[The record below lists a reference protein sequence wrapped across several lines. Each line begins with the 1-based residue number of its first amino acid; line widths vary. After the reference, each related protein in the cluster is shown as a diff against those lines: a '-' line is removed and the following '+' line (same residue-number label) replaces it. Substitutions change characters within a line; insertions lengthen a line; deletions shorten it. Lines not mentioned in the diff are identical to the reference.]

1 MSAIDEACLWDRL
14 ANARKIPLNPTWLG
28 EIFSPSLSD
37 ELRFAVAER
46 LGMLAETGWP
56 IIQILIQQHGV
67 CPELIHAAGLC
78 HQPEAKDWLLTQL
91 NQSNDPDALLL
102 NALSCW
108 GAELTLSQFEHILHL
123 PSQAQRLAGLNL
135 LGFKSHQIQA
145 IELLQLC
152 ECALQDWR
160 DPVVIACIRLLQR
173 RDEIIV
179 SERLATL
186 VQEASDAAAEA
197 ALKALGC
204 IATTHSKIALKSL
217 STELTNP
224 ERRKQAIRQ
233 LQQQYE

>member
-1 MSAIDEACLWDRL
+1 MSAIDEATLWDRL
-14 ANARKIPLNPTWLG
+14 ANARRIPLNPTWLG

-56 IIQILIQQHGV
+56 IIQTLIQQHGV

-91 NQSNDPDALLL
+91 NQANDPDALLL

-108 GAELTLSQFEHILHL
+108 GAELTLSQFEHILQL
-123 PSQAQRLAGLNL
+123 PGQAQRLAGLNL
-135 LGFKSHQIQA
+135 LGFKSHQLKA

-152 ECALQDWR
+152 EPALQDWR

-173 RDEIIV
+173 RDDTLI
-179 SERLATL
+179 SNRLANL
-186 VQEASDAAAEA
+186 VQAGSDLAAEA
-197 ALKALGC
+197 ALRALGC
-204 IATTHSKIALKSL
+204 MATTQSKLALKLL
-217 STELTNP
+217 STELSDQ
-224 ERRKQAIRQ
+224 ERRTHALRQ
-233 LQQQYE
+233 LKQQY

>member
-56 IIQILIQQHGV
+56 IIQTLIQQHGV

-91 NQSNDPDALLL
+91 NQANDPDALLL

-108 GAELTLSQFEHILHL
+108 GAELTLSQFEHILQL
-123 PSQAQRLAGLNL
+123 PGQAQRLAGLNL
-135 LGFKSHQIQA
+135 LGFKSHQLKA

-152 ECALQDWR
+152 EPALQDWR

-173 RDEIIV
+173 RDDTLI
-179 SERLATL
+179 SNRLAKL
-186 VQEASDAAAEA
+186 VQAGSDLAAEA
-197 ALKALGC
+197 ALRALGC
-204 IATTHSKIALKSL
+204 MATTQSKLALKLL
-217 STELTNP
+217 STELSDQ
-224 ERRKQAIRQ
+224 ERRTHALRQ
-233 LQQQYE
+233 LKQQY

>member
-1 MSAIDEACLWDRL
+1 MSAIDEATLWDRL

-56 IIQILIQQHGV
+56 IIQTLIQQNGIR
-67 CPELIHAAGLC
+67 PELIHAAGLC

-91 NQSNDPDALLL
+91 NRSNDRDALLL

-108 GAELTLSQFEHILHL
+108 GAELTLPQFESILRL
-123 PSQAQRLAGLNL
+123 PSQAQRLAALNL
-135 LGFKSHQIQA
+135 LGFKSHQLKA

-152 ECALQDWR
+152 EPALQDWR

-173 RDEIIV
+173 RDDIIV
-179 SERLATL
+179 SDRLTTL
-186 VQEASDAAAEA
+186 VQEGSDAAAEA
-197 ALKALGC
+197 ALRALGC
-204 IATTHSKIALKSL
+204 MATTHSKLALKLL
-217 STELTNP
+217 SVELTNQ
-224 ERRKQAIRQ
+224 ERRTLAIRQ
-233 LQQQYE
+233 LQQQY

>member
-56 IIQILIQQHGV
+56 IIQTLIQQHGV

-91 NQSNDPDALLL
+91 SQANDPDALLL

-108 GAELTLSQFEHILHL
+108 GAELTLSQFEHILQL
-123 PSQAQRLAGLNL
+123 PGQAQRLAGLNL
-135 LGFKSHQIQA
+135 LGFKSHQLKA

-152 ECALQDWR
+152 EPALQDWR

-173 RDEIIV
+173 RDDTLI
-179 SERLATL
+179 SNRLANL
-186 VQEASDAAAEA
+186 VQAGSDLAAEA
-197 ALKALGC
+197 ALRALGC
-204 IATTHSKIALKSL
+204 MATTQSKLALKLL
-217 STELTNP
+217 STELSDQ
-224 ERRKQAIRQ
+224 ERRTHALRQ
-233 LQQQYE
+233 LKQQY

>member
-1 MSAIDEACLWDRL
+1 MSAIDEAILWERL

-56 IIQILIQQHGV
+56 IIQTLIQQHGV

-108 GAELTLSQFEHILHL
+108 GAELTMSQFEHILQL
-123 PSQAQRLAGLNL
+123 PGQAQRLAGLNL
-135 LGFKSHQIQA
+135 LGFKSHQLKA

-152 ECALQDWR
+152 EPALQDWR

-173 RDEIIV
+173 RDDTLI
-179 SERLATL
+179 SNRLANL
-186 VQEASDAAAEA
+186 VQAGSDLAAEA
-197 ALKALGC
+197 ALRALGC
-204 IATTHSKIALKSL
+204 MATTQSKLALKLL
-217 STELTNP
+217 STELSDQ
-224 ERRKQAIRQ
+224 ERRTHALRQ
-233 LQQQYE
+233 LKQQY

>member
-56 IIQILIQQHGV
+56 IIQTLIQQHGV

-108 GAELTLSQFEHILHL
+108 GAELTLSQFEHILRL
-123 PSQAQRLAGLNL
+123 PGQAQRLAGLNL
-135 LGFKSHQIQA
+135 LGFKSHQLKA

-152 ECALQDWR
+152 EPALQDWR

-173 RDEIIV
+173 RDDTLI
-179 SERLATL
+179 SNRLANL
-186 VQEASDAAAEA
+186 VQAGSDLAAEA
-197 ALKALGC
+197 ALRALGC
-204 IATTHSKIALKSL
+204 MATTQSKLALKLL
-217 STELTNP
+217 STELSDQ
-224 ERRKQAIRQ
+224 ERRTHALRQ
-233 LQQQYE
+233 LKQQY

>member
-56 IIQILIQQHGV
+56 IIQTLIQQHGV

-91 NQSNDPDALLL
+91 SQANDPDALLL

-108 GAELTLSQFEHILHL
+108 GAELTLSQFEHILQL
-123 PSQAQRLAGLNL
+123 PGQAQRLASLNL
-135 LGFKSHQIQA
+135 LGFKSHQLKA

-152 ECALQDWR
+152 EPALQDWR
-160 DPVVIACIRLLQR
+160 DPVVISCIRLLQR
-173 RDEIIV
+173 RDDTLI
-179 SERLATL
+179 SNRLANL
-186 VQEASDAAAEA
+186 VQVGSDLAAEA
-197 ALKALGC
+197 ALRALGC
-204 IATTHSKIALKSL
+204 MATTQSKLALKLL
-217 STELTNP
+217 STELSDQ
-224 ERRKQAIRQ
+224 ERRTHALRQ
-233 LQQQYE
+233 LKQQY

>member
-56 IIQILIQQHGV
+56 IISTLIQQHGDR
-67 CPELIHAAGLC
+67 PELIHAAGLC

-91 NQSNDPDALLL
+91 NQSHDPDALLL

-108 GAELTLSQFEHILHL
+108 GAELTLSQFEHILQL
-123 PSQAQRLAGLNL
+123 PGQAQRLAGLNL
-135 LGFKSHQIQA
+135 LGFKSHQLKA

-152 ECALQDWR
+152 EPALQDWR

-173 RDEIIV
+173 RDDTLI
-179 SERLATL
+179 SNRLANL
-186 VQEASDAAAEA
+186 VQAGSDLAAEA
-197 ALKALGC
+197 ALRALGC
-204 IATTHSKIALKSL
+204 MATTQSKLALKLL
-217 STELTNP
+217 STELSDQ
-224 ERRKQAIRQ
+224 ERRTHALRQ
-233 LQQQYE
+233 LKQQY

>member
-56 IIQILIQQHGV
+56 IIQTLIQQHGV

-91 NQSNDPDALLL
+91 NQANDPDALLL

-108 GAELTLSQFEHILHL
+108 GAELTLSQFEHILQL
-123 PSQAQRLAGLNL
+123 PGQAQRLAGLNL
-135 LGFKSHQIQA
+135 LGFKSHQLKA

-152 ECALQDWR
+152 EPALQDWR

-173 RDEIIV
+173 RDDTLI
-179 SERLATL
+179 SNRLANL
-186 VQEASDAAAEA
+186 VQAGSDLAAEA
-197 ALKALGC
+197 ALRALGC
-204 IATTHSKIALKSL
+204 MATTQSKLALKLL
-217 STELTNP
+217 STELSDQ
-224 ERRKQAIRQ
+224 ERRSHALRQ
-233 LQQQYE
+233 LMQQY

>member
-1 MSAIDEACLWDRL
+1 MSAIDEATLWDRL

-56 IIQILIQQHGV
+56 IIRTLIQQHGIQ
-67 CPELIHAAGLC
+67 PELIHAAGLC

-91 NQSNDPDALLL
+91 NQSNDPDAFLL

-108 GAELTLSQFEHILHL
+108 GAELTQSDFQHILQL

-135 LGFKSHQIQA
+135 LSFKSHQLQA
-145 IELLQLC
+145 NELLQLC
-152 ECALQDWR
+152 ESTLQDWR

-173 RDEIIV
+173 RDDIAI
-179 SERLATL
+179 STRLSIL
-186 VQEASDAAAEA
+186 VQEGSDAVAEA
-197 ALKALGC
+197 ALRALGC
-204 IATTHSKIALKSL
+204 MATTHSKMALKSL
-217 STELTNP
+217 SVELTNQ
-224 ERRKQAIRQ
+224 ERREQAVRQ
-233 LQQQYE
+233 LQQQY

>member
-1 MSAIDEACLWDRL
+1 MHGR
-14 ANARKIPLNPTWLG
+14 IPLNPTWLG

-56 IIQILIQQHGV
+56 IIQTLIQQHGV

-91 NQSNDPDALLL
+91 NQANDPDALLL

-108 GAELTLSQFEHILHL
+108 GAELTLSQFEHILQL
-123 PSQAQRLAGLNL
+123 PGQAQRLAGLNL
-135 LGFKSHQIQA
+135 LGFKSHQLKA

-152 ECALQDWR
+152 EPALQDWR

-173 RDEIIV
+173 RDDTLI
-179 SERLATL
+179 SNRLANL
-186 VQEASDAAAEA
+186 VQAGSDLAAEA
-197 ALKALGC
+197 ALRALGC
-204 IATTHSKIALKSL
+204 MATTQSKLALKLL
-217 STELTNP
+217 STELSDQ
-224 ERRKQAIRQ
+224 ERRTHALRQ
-233 LQQQYE
+233 LKQQY

>member
-56 IIQILIQQHGV
+56 IIQTLIQQHGV

-108 GAELTLSQFEHILHL
+108 GAELTLSQFEHILQL
-123 PSQAQRLAGLNL
+123 PGQAQRLAGLNL
-135 LGFKSHQIQA
+135 LGFKSHQLKA

-152 ECALQDWR
+152 EPALQDWR

-173 RDEIIV
+173 RDDTLI
-179 SERLATL
+179 SNRLANL
-186 VQEASDAAAEA
+186 VQAGSDLAAEA
-197 ALKALGC
+197 ALRALGC
-204 IATTHSKIALKSL
+204 MATTQSKLALKLL
-217 STELTNP
+217 STELSDQ
-224 ERRKQAIRQ
+224 ERRTHALRQ
-233 LQQQYE
+233 LKQQY

>member
-14 ANARKIPLNPTWLG
+14 ANARKIPLNPSWLG

-46 LGMLAETGWP
+46 LGMLAEIGWP
-56 IIQILIQQHGV
+56 IIQTLIQQHGV

-91 NQSNDPDALLL
+91 SQANDPDALLL

-108 GAELTLSQFEHILHL
+108 GAELTLSQFEHILQL
-123 PSQAQRLAGLNL
+123 PGQAQRLAGLNL
-135 LGFKSHQIQA
+135 LGFKSHQLKA

-152 ECALQDWR
+152 EPALQDWR

-173 RDEIIV
+173 RDDTLI
-179 SERLATL
+179 SNRLANL
-186 VQEASDAAAEA
+186 VQAGSDLAAEA
-197 ALKALGC
+197 ALRALGC
-204 IATTHSKIALKSL
+204 MATTQSKLALKLL
-217 STELTNP
+217 STELSDQ
-224 ERRKQAIRQ
+224 ERRTHALRQ
-233 LQQQYE
+233 LKQQY

>member
-1 MSAIDEACLWDRL
+1 MSAIDEATLWDRL

-56 IIQILIQQHGV
+56 IIQTLIQHYGIR
-67 CPELIHAAGLC
+67 PELIHAAGLC

-108 GAELTLSQFEHILHL
+108 GAELTLPQFESILRL
-123 PSQAQRLAGLNL
+123 PGQAQRLAALNL
-135 LGFKSHQIQA
+135 LGFKSHQLQSL
-145 IELLQLC
+145 ELLQLC
-152 ECALQDWR
+152 EPALQDWR

-173 RDEIIV
+173 RDDIIV
-179 SERLATL
+179 SDRLTTL
-186 VQEASDAAAEA
+186 VQEGSDAAAEA
-197 ALKALGC
+197 ALRALGC
-204 IATTHSKIALKSL
+204 MATTHSKLALKLL
-217 STELTNP
+217 SVELTNQ
-224 ERRKQAIRQ
+224 ERRTLAMRQ
-233 LQQQYE
+233 LQQQY

>member
-1 MSAIDEACLWDRL
+1 MSVIDEATLWDRL

-56 IIQILIQQHGV
+56 IIQTLIQQYGIR
-67 CPELIHAAGLC
+67 PELIHAAGLC

-91 NQSNDPDALLL
+91 NRSNDPDALLL

-108 GAELTLSQFEHILHL
+108 GAELTLPQFESILQL
-123 PSQAQRLAGLNL
+123 PGQAQRLAALNL
-135 LGFKSHQIQA
+135 LGFKSHQLKS

-173 RDEIIV
+173 RDDLIV
-179 SERLATL
+179 SDRLTTL
-186 VQEASDAAAEA
+186 VQKGSDAAAEA

-204 IATTHSKIALKSL
+204 MATTHSKLALKLL
-217 STELTNP
+217 SVELTNP
-224 ERRKQAIRQ
+224 ERRTQAMRQ
-233 LQQQYE
+233 LQQQY

>member
-1 MSAIDEACLWDRL
+1 MSAIDEATLWDRL
-14 ANARKIPLNPTWLG
+14 SNARRIPLNPTWLG

-56 IIQILIQQHGV
+56 IIQTLIQQHGV

-91 NQSNDPDALLL
+91 SQANDPDALLL

-108 GAELTLSQFEHILHL
+108 GAELTLSQFEHILQL
-123 PSQAQRLAGLNL
+123 PGQAQRLAGLNL
-135 LGFKSHQIQA
+135 LGFKSHQLKA

-152 ECALQDWR
+152 EPALQDWR

-173 RDEIIV
+173 RDDTLI
-179 SERLATL
+179 SNRLANL
-186 VQEASDAAAEA
+186 VQAGSDLAAEA
-197 ALKALGC
+197 ALRALGC
-204 IATTHSKIALKSL
+204 MATTQSKLALKLL
-217 STELTNP
+217 STELSDQ
-224 ERRKQAIRQ
+224 ERRTHALRQ
-233 LQQQYE
+233 LKQQY

>member
-1 MSAIDEACLWDRL
+1 MSAIDEASLWDRL
-14 ANARKIPLNPTWLG
+14 SNARKIPLNPTWLG

-56 IIQILIQQHGV
+56 IIQTLIQKHGN

-91 NQSNDPDALLL
+91 NQSKDPDALLL

-108 GAELTLSQFEHILHL
+108 GADLTLSQFEHILQL
-123 PSQAQRLAGLNL
+123 PGQAQRLAGLNL
-135 LGFKSHQIQA
+135 LGFKSHQLQA

-152 ECALQDWR
+152 EPALQDWR

-173 RDEIIV
+173 RDEILI
-179 SERLATL
+179 SNRLTNL
-186 VQEASDAAAEA
+186 VQAGSDAAAEA
-197 ALKALGC
+197 ALRALGC
-204 IATTHSKIALKSL
+204 MATIHSKLALKLL
-217 STELTNP
+217 STELTNQT
-224 ERRKQAIRQ
+224 RRTHAMRHF
-233 LQQQYE
+233 QQQY

>member
-56 IIQILIQQHGV
+56 IIRTLIQQHGIQ
-67 CPELIHAAGLC
+67 PELIHAAGLC

-91 NQSNDPDALLL
+91 NQSNDPDAFLL

-108 GAELTLSQFEHILHL
+108 GAELTQSDFQHILQL

-135 LGFKSHQIQA
+135 LSFKSHQLQA
-145 IELLQLC
+145 NELLQLC
-152 ECALQDWR
+152 ESTLQDWR

-173 RDEIIV
+173 RDDIAI
-179 SERLATL
+179 STRLSIL
-186 VQEASDAAAEA
+186 VQEGSDAVAEA
-197 ALKALGC
+197 ALRALGC
-204 IATTHSKIALKSL
+204 MATTHSKMALKSL
-217 STELTNP
+217 SVELTNQ
-224 ERRKQAIRQ
+224 ERREQAVRQ
-233 LQQQYE
+233 LQQQY

>member
-56 IIQILIQQHGV
+56 IIQTLIQHYGIR
-67 CPELIHAAGLC
+67 PELIHAAGLC

-91 NQSNDPDALLL
+91 NQANDPDALLL

-108 GAELTLSQFEHILHL
+108 GAELTLSQFEHILQL
-123 PSQAQRLAGLNL
+123 PGQAQRLAGLNL
-135 LGFKSHQIQA
+135 LGFKSHQLKA

-152 ECALQDWR
+152 EPALQDWR

-173 RDEIIV
+173 RDDTLI
-179 SERLATL
+179 SNRLANL
-186 VQEASDAAAEA
+186 VQAGSDLAAEA
-197 ALKALGC
+197 ALRALGC
-204 IATTHSKIALKSL
+204 MATTQSKLALKLL
-217 STELTNP
+217 STELSDQ
-224 ERRKQAIRQ
+224 ERRTHALRQ
-233 LQQQYE
+233 LKQQY

>member
-56 IIQILIQQHGV
+56 IIQTLIQQHGV

-108 GAELTLSQFEHILHL
+108 GAELTMSQFEHILQL
-123 PSQAQRLAGLNL
+123 PGQAQRLAGLNL
-135 LGFKSHQIQA
+135 LGFKSHQLQA

-152 ECALQDWR
+152 EPALQDWR

-173 RDEIIV
+173 RDDTLI
-179 SERLATL
+179 SNRLANL
-186 VQEASDAAAEA
+186 VQAGSDLAAEA
-197 ALKALGC
+197 ALRALGC
-204 IATTHSKIALKSL
+204 MATTQSKLALKLL
-217 STELTNP
+217 STELSDQ
-224 ERRKQAIRQ
+224 ERRTHALRQ
-233 LQQQYE
+233 LKQQY

>member
-1 MSAIDEACLWDRL
+1 MSTIDEACLWDRL

-56 IIQILIQQHGV
+56 IIQTLIQQHGV

-91 NQSNDPDALLL
+91 NQANDPDALLL

-108 GAELTLSQFEHILHL
+108 GAELTLSQFEHILQL
-123 PSQAQRLAGLNL
+123 PGQAQRLAGLNL
-135 LGFKSHQIQA
+135 LGFKSHQLKA

-152 ECALQDWR
+152 EPALQDWR

-173 RDEIIV
+173 RDDTLI
-179 SERLATL
+179 SNRLANL
-186 VQEASDAAAEA
+186 VQAGSDLAAEA
-197 ALKALGC
+197 ALRALGC
-204 IATTHSKIALKSL
+204 MATTQSKLALKLL
-217 STELTNP
+217 STELSDQ
-224 ERRKQAIRQ
+224 ERRTHALRQ
-233 LQQQYE
+233 LKQQY